1 MTNRRGWIGSL
12 ALLVGLNY
20 ASVAQATAIDVLWY
34 TYADPS
40 SEYRQKMS
48 LLSGVVQTLPQRRA
62 WTWNLTYFDP
72 SSAPPN
78 FAAFD
83 VLVIESGEA
92 FRTGPPGGPL
102 ATPNYNGILNNKAA
116 IEAARGDRTFI
127 TAADA
132 DFHAIRGDTG
142 NIPDARGGRCDPP
155 ITSGECW
162 DGALGHLV
170 NAVNWAGNGNGLGI
184 VSLLDGEFAGSFW
197 WTHADSFLRSELLG
211 YVDYDGSDNDPIIDP
226 LAATFALNFGLTSAG
241 LSDWGNSFHA
251 RFLDSVPGYTQIV
264 GSGADPGS
272 AVAIASSAFASAKWM
287 STRSSLTP
295 TAPIAVVQAPSTLI
309 LFTLALALAFAQ
321 PRQRRLISPSPPRM
335 WDHVGSTHRG
345 DDR

>member
-1 MTNRRGWIGSL
+1 MTHRRRWICSL
-12 ALLVGLNY
+12 ALLVGLND
-20 ASVAQATAIDVLWY
+20 ASRAHATTIDVLWY
-34 TYADPS
+34 TYADPG

-62 WTWNLTYFDP
+62 WTWSLTYFDP

-78 FAAFD
+78 FGAFD

-102 ATPNYNGILNNKAA
+102 ATPNYSGILNNKAA
-116 IEAARGDRTFI
+116 IEAVRGDRTFI

-142 NIPDARGGRCDPP
+142 NIPDALGGRCDPP

-170 NAVNWAGNGNGLGI
+170 NAVNWAGSGNGLGI
-184 VSLLDGEFAGSFW
+184 VALLDGEFAGSFW
-197 WTHADSFLRSELLG
+197 WTHADSFLRNELLG
-211 YVDYDGSDNDPIIDP
+211 YVNYDGSDNAPIIDP

-251 RFLDSVPGYTQIV
+251 RFLDSIPGYTQV
-264 GSGADPGS
+264 VDSSVDPGS
-272 AVAIASSAFASAKWM
+272 AVAIASSASASAMWM
-287 STRSSLTP
+287 STRSSLDP
-295 TAPIAVVQAPSTLI
+295 TAPIAVVPAPSTLI
-309 LFTLALALAFAQ
+309 LFTLALALAFVRR
-321 PRQRRLISPSPPRM
+321 RQRGLTS
-335 WDHVGSTHRG
+335 D
-345 DDR
+345 